1 VLEKDLDEAQKHLK
15 EKKGKPITMALRYM
29 KENYGKQI
37 SLEEVAAAGNVSGNY
52 LSRLFRDEMDI
63 GFNDYLTQL
72 RIEESQKLLAETNL
86 PVKEIAIRVGYL
98 DEKYY
103 SRLFK
108 KTTGIKP
115 TEYRRIY
122 S

>member
-1 VLEKDLDEAQKHLK
+1 ME
-15 EKKGKPITMALRYM
+15 
-29 KENYGKQI
+29 
-37 SLEEVAAAGNVSGNY
+37 
-52 LSRLFRDEMDI
+52 I

-86 PVKEIAIRVGYL
+86 PVKEIAVRVGYL

-103 SRLFK
+103 SKLFK
-108 KTTGIKP
+108 KATGIKP